1 MRSGSSLGTLAERP
15 GQAHTADGGVEQR
28 RGRWRRRAL
37 LLPTLGLPVL
47 FALGMGPGRASVEG
61 DLAGRTADALLAAG
75 FEGFEVD
82 ARGLHVTVSGAVADA
97 AEAAEI
103 RRIAEQVRGVRSAS
117 VATVTE
123 VNPGGTGGLTIGQ
136 LSGMDLDV
144 LLVGGKL
151 VLRGDV
157 ASQPVRQAL
166 VSAAADTKGA
176 DAVLDQLTV
185 SGRLAQPPL
194 SPDARAEAA
203 LRTLLAVFADRAGTQ
218 TTLHVGPD
226 LIELRG
232 NAPDADSRRAL
243 GDAAVSAA
251 GAGIEVRNLLIA
263 PADID
268 GDAPAARPAEAGP
281 SPTTAPPTTAP
292 PTTAPPTTTSASSTP
307 AGTTPT
313 GMPTTT
319 VTAPTGTA
327 APAVAP
333 IAPQHFVVH
342 FASESTTPSAAELAP
357 LLAAAGTAPAGTEVR
372 IVGFADP
379 FGDAAYNRALSAQ
392 RAAAVADAVLA
403 ANGALSVQVTAEGAD
418 AATTGSP
425 SAEQRRVEITIG

>member
-103 RRIAEQVRGVRSAS
+103 RRLAEQVRGVRSAS

-281 SPTTAPPTTAP
+281 P

-307 AGTTPT
+307 AGTTPA